1 MTKESN
7 VKFYPADFRWTAQLL
22 RSKNEEVVKS
32 SLSNNLN
39 IILAALDK
47 CANDL
52 GTNNL
57 EPIDKPNLISGYLET
72 PIRADQ
78 ETIVL
83 IDHGDK

>member
-1 MTKESN
+1 MTYHPE
-7 VKFYPADFRWTAQLL
+7 DFAWTAQLL
-22 RSKNEEVVKS
+22 RSTDEKIVKAA
-32 SLSNNLN
+32 LSNNIN

-47 CANDL
+47 CSAQPNML
-52 GTNNL
+52 SSYR
-57 EPIDKPNLISGYLET
+57 DK